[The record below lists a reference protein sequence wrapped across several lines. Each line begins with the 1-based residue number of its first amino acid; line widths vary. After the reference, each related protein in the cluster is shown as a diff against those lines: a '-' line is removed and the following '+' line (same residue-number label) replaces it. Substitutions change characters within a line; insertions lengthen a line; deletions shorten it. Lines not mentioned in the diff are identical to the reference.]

1 MNCIMKIQKLLEKK
15 FFRYCFCGGIAAIV
29 DLGLF
34 FILNE
39 LFLVHYLIALTIS
52 FPIAIIVNYALQ
64 RRVTFKSKGQK
75 RVQVPIFFAIQIGGW
90 ALNAALTALQVE
102 IFGVWPTFARLVAGI
117 LVIVYT
123 YSSNKKITFKERN
136 K

>member
-1 MNCIMKIQKLLEKK
+1 MPLNKILEKK

-34 FILNE
+34 FALNE
-39 LFLVHYLIALTIS
+39 LLLVHYLIALTIS
-52 FPIAIIVNYALQ
+52 FPIAVIVNYALQ

-75 RVQVPIFFAIQIGGW
+75 RIQVPIFFAIQIGGW
-90 ALNAALTALQVE
+90 VLNAIITAAQVE
-102 IFGVWPTFARLVAGI
+102 LLDFWPTLARFIAVI
-117 LVIVYT
+117 LVTIYT